1 MNATAATPVAPLAL
15 LRCLQLSSPG
25 LPIGAYAYSQGLE
38 WAVETGWVTCEAS
51 LRDWLAEQL
60 TQALGPLDIA
70 IYARLFA
77 ALTAGDDA
85 AVARWNG
92 RLLAHRET
100 SELRADDRDRGAALL
115 RLLREF
121 QVRTITG
128 LGDDVALATAHAHA
142 AVHWQLSLDTAALAY
157 AWAWLEGQVI
167 AGVKLVPLG
176 QAAGQRLLCALAAD
190 IPAAVAQGMT
200 LADEDIGG
208 ALPALAIASC
218 RHETQYTRLFR
229 S

>member
-1 MNATAATPVAPLAL
+1 MATPDPLAL

-38 WAVETGWVTCEAS
+38 WAVECGWVTSEAS
-51 LRDWLAEQL
+51 LHDWLLEQL
-60 TQALGPLDIA
+60 HAALGPLDVA
-70 IYARLFA
+70 IYARLFDAATHNDYA
-77 ALTAGDDA
+77 ALAT
-85 AVARWNG
+85 WNDN
-92 RLLAHRET
+92 LLAQRET
-100 SELRADDRDRGAALL
+100 RELRADDGDRGAALL

-121 QVRTITG
+121 DVARPAA
-128 LGDDVALATAHAHA
+128 LVDDVALATAHALA
-142 AVHWQLSLDTAALAY
+142 AVAWQLPLDTAAHAY

-167 AGVKLVPLG
+167 AGVKLIPLG
-176 QAAGQRLLCALAAD
+176 QAAGQRLLFALGREL
-190 IPAAVAQGMT
+190 PAAVAAG
-200 LADEDIGG
+200 LACADEDIGG

>member
-1 MNATAATPVAPLAL
+1 MNIAGADPLAL

-25 LPIGAYAYSQGLE
+25 LPIGAYSYSQGLE
-38 WAVETGWVTCEAS
+38 WAVEAGWVTSEQT

-60 TQALGPLDIA
+60 TCALGPLDIA
-70 IYARLFA
+70 VYARLHA
-77 ALTAGDDA
+77 AVAAGDDA
-85 AVARWNG
+85 AVGRWNDL
-92 RLLAHRET
+92 LLAHRET

-121 QVRTITG
+121 QVRRPAALDG
-128 LGDDVALATAHAHA
+128 DVAQATAHALA
-142 AVHWQLSLDTAALAY
+142 AVHWAVPLQAAAHGY

-176 QAAGQRLLCALAAD
+176 QAAGQRLLFALASD
-190 IPAAVAQGMT
+190 IPAAVAHGLA
-200 LADEDIGG
+200 LADDDIGG
-208 ALPALAIASC
+208 ALPALAIASA

>member
-1 MNATAATPVAPLAL
+1 MSTTAADALAL

-38 WAVETGWVTCEAS
+38 WAVEAGWVHDEMS
-51 LRDWLAEQL
+51 LHDWIREQL
-60 TQALGPLDIA
+60 SASIAPLDIA
-70 IYARLFA
+70 IYARLYHAIA
-77 ALTAGDDA
+77 ANDEA
-85 AVARWNG
+85 AVASWNAV
-92 RLLAHRET
+92 LLAHRET
-100 SELRADDRDRGAALL
+100 SELRADDRDRGAALT

-121 QVRTITG
+121 GVSPLVTTAG
-128 LGDDVALATAHAHA
+128 EDVALATVHARI
-142 AVHWQLSLDTAALAY
+142 AVHWMLPLAMAAHAY
-157 AWAWLEGQVI
+157 VWAWLEGQVI

-176 QAAGQRLLCALAAD
+176 QAAGQRLLCTLAGEA
-190 IPAAVAQGMT
+190 PEAVAAG
-200 LADEDIGG
+200 LECADDDIGG